1 MAILV
6 FPRDRDKGE
15 RIAQALEDCY
25 QSTVVLYEKE
35 RMKRLLEKYDLLLAV
50 MAVGI
55 VTRSLCRH
63 LQDKWQDKPVVAV
76 DSALS
81 CAVPVVG
88 GHHGANDLAQCLAD
102 RLGLYP
108 AITTATDASG
118 RPCLEKVAMRL
129 KADIVNRSSSKSIN
143 LAFLN
148 EDVPIIRLK
157 GPKILLVD
165 DDVAV
170 LKSKGLVLGVG
181 TRKGV
186 SSEEVLQ
193 AVDQGLKELGK
204 KREDIAFL
212 ATAWLKKEEE
222 GLIEAAGAL
231 DKEIVFL
238 SREDLNSQEPITP
251 SRAEDLGLVGVAEP
265 AVLALA
271 KRLILSKKAYGRVT
285 IAIGE

>member
-102 RLGLYP
+102 RLRLYQP
-108 AITTATDASG
+108 
-118 RPCLEKVAMRL
+118 
-129 KADIVNRSSSKSIN
+129 
-143 LAFLN
+143 
-148 EDVPIIRLK
+148 
-157 GPKILLVD
+157 
-165 DDVAV
+165 
-170 LKSKGLVLGVG
+170 
-181 TRKGV
+181 
-186 SSEEVLQ
+186 
-193 AVDQGLKELGK
+193 
-204 KREDIAFL
+204 
-212 ATAWLKKEEE
+212 
-222 GLIEAAGAL
+222 
-231 DKEIVFL
+231 
-238 SREDLNSQEPITP
+238 
-251 SRAEDLGLVGVAEP
+251 
-265 AVLALA
+265 
-271 KRLILSKKAYGRVT
+271 
-285 IAIGE
+285 

>member
-1 MAILV
+1 
-6 FPRDRDKGE
+6 
-15 RIAQALEDCY
+15 
-25 QSTVVLYEKE
+25 
-35 RMKRLLEKYDLLLAV
+35 MKRLLEKYDLLLAV

-118 RPCLEKVAMRL
+118 RPCLEKVALRL

-193 AVDQGLKELGK
+193 AVDQALKELGK